1 LFAEEPLQDRDQRLS
16 EDDQTASDADQ
27 DGSDLDQTTSESD
40 QLGSDTD
47 QIASDRDQRAAD
59 IDQAASDRSAA
70 QSAPGPEY
78 EQTRRTRSQTTLER
92 DVSTQARSDA
102 ARIREENA
110 NRRDGAAEMRDAIA
124 RERDE
129 LAAAMDARID
139 ELEKLGPIGRE
150 SRHTGIAIVLRA
162 AQDRKHAAESRA
174 RAAAQ
179 RHHAALDR
187 AKAQEDRRRAAEDR
201 AAAAAE
207 LAAEGVD
214 HLTGALRRRVGLA
227 AMQREFDRVARTG
240 EMLVVAFVDVD
251 GLKAVNDTRGHAS
264 GDGLLRDV
272 TRCIKIGLRPYD
284 VVTRYG
290 GDELV
295 CSVAGEGISGI
306 RDRFE
311 EASARIADCQHGAT
325 ISVGLAE
332 RDAGDTLPALIAR
345 ADAAML
351 ARRHDR
357 RRA

>member
-1 LFAEEPLQDRDQRLS
+1 LSAEEPLQDRDQRLS
-16 EDDQTASDADQ
+16 EEDQTASDTDQ

-40 QLGSDTD
+40 QAGSDTD
-47 QIASDRDQRAAD
+47 QTASDRDQRAAD
-59 IDQAASDRSAA
+59 IDQAASDRAA
-70 QSAPGPEY
+70 ANSSPGPGY
-78 EQTRRTRSQTTLER
+78 EQTRRTRSQTTLAR
-92 DVSTQARSDA
+92 DISTQARSEA
-102 ARIREENA
+102 WRIREANA
-110 NRRDGAAEMRDAIA
+110 VRRDGAAETRDAIA

-129 LAAAMDARID
+129 LAAAMDARV
-139 ELEKLGPIGRE
+139 EQLENLGPIGGE
-150 SRHTGIAIVLRA
+150 GQHTGIAIVLRA
-162 AQDRKHAAESRA
+162 AQARKRAAESRA
-174 RAAAQ
+174 RADAQ
-179 RHHAALDR
+179 RHLAALDR
-187 AKAQEDRRRAAEDR
+187 AKAQEDRRGAAEDR

-251 GLKAVNDTRGHAS
+251 GLKALNDTRGHAA

-295 CSVAGEGISGI
+295 CSLAGEGVSGI

-311 EASARIADCQHGAT
+311 EASARIADCQQGAT

-332 RDAGDTLPALIAR
+332 RVDEDTLPGLIAR
-345 ADAAML
+345 ADEAML
-351 ARRHDR
+351 AQRNGRGR
-357 RRA
+357 V

>member
-1 LFAEEPLQDRDQRLS
+1 VSAEEPLQDRDLRLS
-16 EDDQTASDADQ
+16 EEDQTLADTDQ
-27 DGSDLDQTTSESD
+27 DSSDLDQTTSDSD
-40 QLGSDTD
+40 QTGSDAD
-47 QIASDRDQRAAD
+47 QTASDRDQRAAD
-59 IDQAASDRSAA
+59 IDQAASDRAA
-70 QSAPGPEY
+70 ADSAPGPQY
-78 EQTRRTRSQTTLER
+78 ERTRRTRSQTTLAR
-92 DVSTQARSDA
+92 DISTQARSEA
-102 ARIREENA
+102 WRIREANA
-110 NRRDGAAEMRDAIA
+110 IRRDGAAETRDAIA
-124 RERDE
+124 RDRDE
-129 LAAAMDARID
+129 LAAAMDARI
-139 ELEKLGPIGRE
+139 EQLEKLGPIGGE
-150 SRHTGIAIVLRA
+150 GPGSALAIVLRA

-179 RHHAALDR
+179 RHLAALDR
-187 AKAQEDRRRAAEDR
+187 AKAQEDRRQAAEDR

-240 EMLVVAFVDVD
+240 ETLVVAFVDID
-251 GLKAVNDTRGHAS
+251 GLKLVNDTRGHAA

-295 CSVAGEGISGI
+295 CSLAGEGISGI

-311 EASARIADCQHGAT
+311 EASARIADCQQGAT

-332 RDAGDTLPALIAR
+332 RSAEETLFDLIAR

-351 ARRHDR
+351 AQRNGQ